1 MTTKTRGKLSRTRR
15 KIGALERQIAFDTA
29 RLAEANA
36 RPDQHWDRIQ
46 TLNKRLERNIQAL
59 KKINAI

>member
-15 KIGALERQIAFDTA
+15 KIGALERQITFDTA

-36 RPDQHWDRIQ
+36 RPDQYWDRIQ